1 MRIFLCNSATYF
13 RLIIQNLIIYTAQ
26 QRKTLWIL
34 KKCVSQFSPHHC
46 NIFYF
51 FVTFLLNNVWWISC
65 INLHWLKSI
74 TLQQT
79 RSYVS
84 AIGIP
89 GGKKLLTSLFIPS
102 CMKLAPWP
110 QLEMPDTLNVSFFI
124 WYNHNSSGI
133 CTSWQNSLVKMTMF
147 YFVTTI
153 VSVSSVV
160 SESLK
165 SLNSTCPCSLSSFVH
180 TLNCP

>member
-1 MRIFLCNSATYF
+1 MFLNSLLIIATFSIFLWLF
-13 RLIIQNLIIYTAQ
+13 
-26 QRKTLWIL
+26 
-34 KKCVSQFSPHHC
+34 FSTMSDEL
-46 NIFYF
+46 
-51 FVTFLLNNVWWISC
+51 VALTFI
-65 INLHWLKSI
+65 WLKSI
-74 TLQQT
+74 TLQQS

-84 AIGIP
+84 VIGIP

-153 VSVSSVV
+153 VSISSVV

>member
-1 MRIFLCNSATYF
+1 MFLNSLLIIATFSIFLWLF
-13 RLIIQNLIIYTAQ
+13 
-26 QRKTLWIL
+26 
-34 KKCVSQFSPHHC
+34 FSTMSDELLAL
-46 NIFYF
+46 
-51 FVTFLLNNVWWISC
+51 TFI
-65 INLHWLKSI
+65 WLKSI
-74 TLQQT
+74 TLQQS

-84 AIGIP
+84 VIGIP

-153 VSVSSVV
+153 VSISSVV

>member
-1 MRIFLCNSATYF
+1 MFLNSLLIIATFSIFLWLF
-13 RLIIQNLIIYTAQ
+13 
-26 QRKTLWIL
+26 
-34 KKCVSQFSPHHC
+34 FSTMSDEL
-46 NIFYF
+46 
-51 FVTFLLNNVWWISC
+51 VALTFI
-65 INLHWLKSI
+65 WLKSI
-74 TLQQT
+74 TLQQS

-84 AIGIP
+84 VIGIP

-124 WYNHNSSGI
+124 WYSSGI

-153 VSVSSVV
+153 VSISSVV

>member
-1 MRIFLCNSATYF
+1 MFLNSLLIIATFSIFLWLF
-13 RLIIQNLIIYTAQ
+13 
-26 QRKTLWIL
+26 
-34 KKCVSQFSPHHC
+34 FSTMSDEL
-46 NIFYF
+46 
-51 FVTFLLNNVWWISC
+51 VALTFIWLN
-65 INLHWLKSI
+65 SI

-79 RSYVS
+79 CSYVS

-110 QLEMPDTLNVSFFI
+110 QLKMPDTLNVSFFT

>member
-1 MRIFLCNSATYF
+1 MFLNSLLIIATFSIFLWLF
-13 RLIIQNLIIYTAQ
+13 
-26 QRKTLWIL
+26 
-34 KKCVSQFSPHHC
+34 FSTMSDEL
-46 NIFYF
+46 
-51 FVTFLLNNVWWISC
+51 VALTFI
-65 INLHWLKSI
+65 WLKSI
-74 TLQQT
+74 TLQQS

-84 AIGIP
+84 VIGIP

>member
-1 MRIFLCNSATYF
+1 MFLNSLLIIATFSIFLWLF
-13 RLIIQNLIIYTAQ
+13 
-26 QRKTLWIL
+26 
-34 KKCVSQFSPHHC
+34 FSTMSDEL
-46 NIFYF
+46 
-51 FVTFLLNNVWWISC
+51 VALTFI
-65 INLHWLKSI
+65 WLKSI
-74 TLQQT
+74 TLQQS

-89 GGKKLLTSLFIPS
+89 RGKKLLTSLFIPS

-153 VSVSSVV
+153 VSISSVV